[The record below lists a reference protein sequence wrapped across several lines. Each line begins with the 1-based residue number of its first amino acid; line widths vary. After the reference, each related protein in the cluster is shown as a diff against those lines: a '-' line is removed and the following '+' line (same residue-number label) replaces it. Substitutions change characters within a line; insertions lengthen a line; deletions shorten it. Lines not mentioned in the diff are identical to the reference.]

1 AGSGREL
8 CRRPADRAHARPGPA
23 RRVRA
28 LQDGRV
34 GVVSPEHQRL
44 GSRTL
49 QSSFLGEGMYAIAR
63 QQNRP
68 VSRISMSLPYALLK
82 ELDRMVSERGFIS
95 RSQAINDMLHQFL
108 IEHKRERGDDI
119 MVGTV
124 TLVYDNSVPG
134 LQKQLADL
142 QSRHIYEVI
151 SSLHVHLVHNQTM
164 EVILVQGPVKTLQA
178 IADELISRR
187 GVISGKMHL
196 VAALIPQEIG
206 RAHV

>member
-1 AGSGREL
+1 
-8 CRRPADRAHARPGPA
+8 
-23 RRVRA
+23 
-28 LQDGRV
+28 
-34 GVVSPEHQRL
+34 
-44 GSRTL
+44 
-49 QSSFLGEGMYAIAR
+49 MYAIAR

-82 ELDRMVSERGFIS
+82 ELDRMVGERGFIS

-108 IEHKRERGDDI
+108 IEYKRERGNDI

-142 QSRHIYEVI
+142 QARHIDEVI
-151 SSLHVHLVHNQTM
+151 SSLHVHLVRNQTM
-164 EVILVQGPVKTLQA
+164 EVILVQGPAKALQA

-196 VAALIPQEIG
+196 VAALIPQVHPFI
-206 RAHV
+206 RAIR

>member
-1 AGSGREL
+1 
-8 CRRPADRAHARPGPA
+8 
-23 RRVRA
+23 
-28 LQDGRV
+28 
-34 GVVSPEHQRL
+34 
-44 GSRTL
+44 
-49 QSSFLGEGMYAIAR
+49 MYAVAR

-95 RSQAINDMLHQFL
+95 RSQAIADMLHQFL

-124 TLVYDNSVPG
+124 TLVYDNSVAG

-142 QSRHIYEVI
+142 QARHIDEVI
-151 SSLHVHLVHNQTM
+151 SSLHVHLVRNQTM
-164 EVILVQGPVKTLQA
+164 EVILVQGPVRTLQA
-178 IADELISRR
+178 IADEMISRR

-196 VAALIPQEIG
+196 VAALMPQVHPFV
-206 RAHV
+206 RAVR

>member
-1 AGSGREL
+1 
-8 CRRPADRAHARPGPA
+8 
-23 RRVRA
+23 
-28 LQDGRV
+28 
-34 GVVSPEHQRL
+34 
-44 GSRTL
+44 
-49 QSSFLGEGMYAIAR
+49 MYAIAR

-68 VSRISMSLPYALLK
+68 VSRISISLPYGLLK
-82 ELDRMVSERGFIS
+82 ELDRMVGERGFIS

-142 QSRHIYEVI
+142 QSRHIDEVI
-151 SSLHVHLVHNQTM
+151 SSLHVHLLRNQTM
-164 EVILVQGPVKTLQA
+164 EVILVQEPVKALQA

-187 GVISGKMHL
+187 GVTSGKMQL
-196 VAALIPQEIG
+196 VAALIPQVHPFI
-206 RAHV
+206 RANR